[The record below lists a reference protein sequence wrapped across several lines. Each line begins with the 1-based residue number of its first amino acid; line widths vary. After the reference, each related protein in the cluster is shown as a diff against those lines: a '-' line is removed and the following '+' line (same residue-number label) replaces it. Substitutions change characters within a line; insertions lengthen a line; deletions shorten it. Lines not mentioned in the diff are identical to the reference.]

1 MRKQWRIRPH
11 DSERIAAF
19 ERAARVPAV
28 IAQLL
33 LCRGIN
39 DPDRAREFLEPKLT
53 ALRDPESLPGMT
65 AAADALAKSIAEK
78 RRIVIY
84 GDYDVDGVSA
94 TAILWRCL
102 TLLGADVGFYVPHR
116 LEEGY
121 GLNHE
126 AIETLAQQGAKTIVT
141 VDCGVSAVAEAE
153 TAQRLG
159 LELIITDHHLIGAS
173 LPVAAAIVHP
183 ALPGSS
189 YPFAG
194 LSGAGVAFKL
204 AWAVC
209 QRASQAKRVNPAM
222 REFLM
227 QAVALAAL
235 GTVADVVPLVDE
247 NRVLVHH
254 GLESLKQRP
263 LLGMQHLLKVTELD
277 RKPRYSS
284 EDIAFTLAPR
294 INAAGRLGEARL
306 AVELLTTS
314 SEDRA
319 GKLASYINELN
330 AQRQHLERSIY
341 LAAHKQATE
350 QFDAGNDAALVLA
363 DRGWHAGVIGI
374 IAGRIAEKFHCPT
387 LMISLDELGI
397 KPGIGSARSV
407 PGFDLHQAL
416 VRCSHHLVSCGG
428 HAAAAGFKIE
438 ESRVADFR
446 ADFCESVAE
455 TIKPN
460 ERVAELWID
469 AEAPFSAFT
478 LQIIDQIERL
488 APFGQGNNRPLLC
501 AHGVRLHEPPKRIG
515 GGGRHLSLTLE
526 QHGVKFRGVSFGNG
540 DWEEELLQVK
550 GPLAVAFRPVINDF
564 RGQRKVELHI
574 VDWQAAESPSLG
586 SDAPTSEVEAA
597 SPSR

>member
-11 DSERIAAF
+11 DGQRIADF
-19 ERAARVPAV
+19 ERSARVPPV

-33 LCRGIN
+33 LCRGID
-39 DPDRAREFLEPKLT
+39 DPQRAREFLEPKLT
-53 ALRDPESLPGMT
+53 GLREPDALPGM
-65 AAADALAKSIAEK
+65 AAAAETISRSVTER

-121 GLNHE
+121 GLNDE
-126 AIETLAQQGAKTIVT
+126 ALETLAQQGAKTIVT
-141 VDCGVSAVAEAE
+141 VDCGVSAVAQAD
-153 TAQRLG
+153 TARRLG
-159 LELIITDHHLIGAS
+159 LELVITDHHAIGPA
-173 LPVAAAIVHP
+173 LPDAAAIVHP
-183 ALPGSS
+183 QLPGGN

-247 NRVLVHH
+247 NRILVYH
-254 GLESLKQRP
+254 GLDSLCQRP
-263 LLGMQHLLKVTELD
+263 LLGLQQLLKVTELD
-277 RKPRYSS
+277 RKPRLTS
-284 EDIAFTLAPR
+284 EDIGFTLAPR

-319 GKLASYINELN
+319 HKLAVYINELN
-330 AQRQHLERSIY
+330 AQRQHIERSIY
-341 LAAHKQATE
+341 LGAHKQATE
-350 QFDAGNDAALVLA
+350 QFDAANDPALVLA

-374 IAGRIAEKFHCPT
+374 IAGRIADKFHCPVA
-387 LMISLDELGI
+387 MVSLDELGV

-416 VRCSHHLVSCGG
+416 QNCRQHLLSCGG

-438 ESRVADFR
+438 EPRLADFR
-446 ADFCESVAE
+446 ADFCECVAGS
-455 TIKPN
+455 ISSAQ
-460 ERVAELWID
+460 RVAELWID

-478 LQIIDQIERL
+478 LQIVDQIERL

-501 AHGVRLHEPPKRIG
+501 AHGVVLREPPKRIG
-515 GGGRHLSLTLE
+515 GGGRHLALSLE
-526 QHGVKFRGVSFGNG
+526 QHGVKLRAVAFGGG
-540 DWEEELLQVK
+540 DWEAELAAQT
-550 GPLAVAFRPVINDF
+550 GPLAIAFRPVINDF
-564 RGQRKVELHI
+564 RGQRRVELH
-574 VDWQAAESPSLG
+574 VADWQPAGESG
-586 SDAPTSEVEAA
+586 QA
-597 SPSR
+597 